1 MNDEQPKI
9 QMPPAYAA
17 RIAKRDH
24 ARRLWKEERGRW
36 VARHERNHA
45 ELMRAKADWKA
56 SGGTWKEWL
65 TTKRDI
71 KERQHDLEAYHVG
84 RDSIIREG
92 RDPDTPDG
100 QDEAWARGF
109 EAMAL
114 RLMKRMGC

>member
-17 RIAKRDH
+17 RIAKRDA
-24 ARRLWKEERGRW
+24 ARRIWKEERARW
-36 VARHERNHA
+36 ILRHDRYHA
-45 ELMRAKADWKA
+45 ELMAAKAQWQ
-56 SGGTWKEWL
+56 SNGGTWREWL
-65 TTKRDI
+65 ATKRDI
-71 KERQHDLEAYHVG
+71 KDRQRDQEAFQIG

-100 QDEAWARGF
+100 QDEAWRRGF

-114 RLMKRMGC
+114 RLMKKMGC